1 MSLTKR
7 GELYGILE
15 DAAKYGLLSDPMK
28 FVDAMFNFFTTAQIE
43 EFVQHLKD
51 DELIASDDDDDD
63 SEVDDDEDL
72 LERRVQE
79 DECYVS
85 CEGCNSTLEYD
96 VNGNPFCI
104 NCDISQK

>member
-1 MSLTKR
+1 MALTKR
-7 GELYGILE
+7 GELYSILE

-28 FVDAMFNFFTTAQIE
+28 FVDAVFNFFTTAQIE

-51 DELIASDDDDDD
+51 DELIASYDDDA
-63 SEVDDDEDL
+63 DDDEDL
-72 LERRVQE
+72 LERRFQE

-85 CEGCNSTLEYD
+85 CDCCSSTLEYD